1 MQEEKI
7 SIKKLMK
14 DSGVTLSDVAKAS
27 GHDRSAVCHAID
39 EDLIAGIQQTA
50 LKLIEE
56 RNERVGVQLSLFKDG
71 AMTFS

>member
-1 MQEEKI
+1 
-7 SIKKLMK
+7 MK

-27 GHDRSAVCHAID
+27 GHDLSAVCHAID

>member
-1 MQEEKI
+1 MQEDKI

-39 EDLIAGIQQTA
+39 EDLIADIQQTA
-50 LKLIEE
+50 LRLSEE
-56 RNERVGVQLSLFKDG
+56 RNERVGIQLSLFKDG
-71 AMTFS
+71 AVTIS

>member
-1 MQEEKI
+1 
-7 SIKKLMK
+7 MK

-56 RNERVGVQLSLFKDG
+56 RNERVGIQLSLFKDG

>member
-14 DSGVTLSDVAKAS
+14 ECGVTLSDVAKAS

>member
-1 MQEEKI
+1 MQEDKI

-14 DSGVTLSDVAKAS
+14 ESSVTLSDVAKAS

-39 EDLIAGIQQTA
+39 EDLINHIQQTA

-56 RNERVGVQLSLFKDG
+56 RNERVGLQLSLFKDG
-71 AMTFS
+71 AMTIS